1 MTYVI
6 SKTELFDSM
15 KSMRNNKIPGNNGLT
30 KEFFENFLDELK
42 TPLMES
48 VNQTFR
54 TKILSIPQRQAVI
67 KLIQKTRPG
76 KTGDQF
82 LS

>member
-15 KSMRNNKIPGNNGLT
+15 KSMRNNKIPGNDRLT
-30 KEFFENFLDELK
+30 KEFFENILDELK

>member
-1 MTYVI
+1 
-6 SKTELFDSM
+6 M
-15 KSMRNNKIPGNNGLT
+15 KSMKNNKTLGKNELI
-30 KEFFENFLDELK
+30 KEFFENVQDELK

-48 VNQTFR
+48 VNQTFHL
-54 TKILSIPQRQAVI
+54 KILSIPQRQVVI
-67 KLIQKTRPG
+67 KLIQKTRPE

>member
-1 MTYVI
+1 
-6 SKTELFDSM
+6 M
-15 KSMRNNKIPGNNGLT
+15 KSMKNNKTLGKNGLI
-30 KEFFENFLDELK
+30 KEFFENVQDELK

-48 VNQTFR
+48 VNQTFHL
-54 TKILSIPQRQAVI
+54 KILSIPQRQVVI
-67 KLIQKTRPG
+67 KLIQKTRPE